1 MHKGNIFS
9 MLGGLLFIF
18 IALACSSPDALP
30 SATPVHSQTSTAPS
44 VFHTLSPTY
53 TATATAVP
61 TSVLVNNQ
69 GHVVRSEHFDDL
81 STLSLAMDT
90 IAEDYSIIDGRLVLI
105 AEISPQNMSPWE
117 DGDSAGRTIF
127 SPGVGNVSVFLFR
140 VEENTYFGFHFEI
153 YETTANSFQYKG
165 INLQRLDNKLKLFF
179 RVGEDGTTRDIIT
192 YPVDDFQFGTWF
204 YYSLQVL
211 PDGLVTA
218 RLWERDQPAKMI
230 FDQTVQLD
238 TNWAKPGFTFV
249 VTSVQG
255 KMEVDEYQE
264 IELTDAK

>member
-9 MLGGLLFIF
+9 MLGGLLFSF
-18 IALACSSPDALP
+18 IAFACSSPDAQP
-30 SATPVHSQTSTAPS
+30 SAAPVPSQTSTAPA
-44 VFHTLSPTY
+44 VFPTLSPTY

-61 TSVLVNNQ
+61 TSVLINHQ

-81 STLSLAMDT
+81 SKLSLAMDT
-90 IAEDYSIIDGRLVLI
+90 VAEDYSIVDGRLVLK
-105 AEISPQNMSPWE
+105 AEISPENISPWE
-117 DGDSAGRTIF
+117 DGDSAGRTKF

-153 YETTANSFQYKG
+153 YEPTANSSQYKG
-165 INLQRLDNKLKLFF
+165 INLQRLDNRLKLYF
-179 RVGEDGTTRDIIT
+179 RAGEDGAIRDMIT
-192 YPVDDFQFGTWF
+192 YPVDDFQFGTWY
-204 YYSLQVL
+204 YYSLQVQ

-218 RLWERDQPAKMI
+218 RLWERDQPAKII

-238 TNWAKPGFTFV
+238 ADWAKPGFTFV